1 MTLDIV
7 RATTSTELDHVRDLM
22 RGFVAW
28 HKGRHAADL
37 ALVER
42 YFDAA
47 AFEAELAGLPG
58 KYGAPHGALLLAYH
72 RGEPAGCVA
81 LRNLG
86 VGIAEMKRMFVADA
100 YRGLS
105 IGRALAERMMSE
117 AVRIG
122 YRAMRLDT
130 SHRQAE
136 AIGLY
141 ESLGFQR
148 IEPYYAVPPAL
159 ADWLVFFE
167 RELA

>member
-7 RATTSTELDHVRDLM
+7 RATTGTELDHVRDLM
-22 RGFVAW
+22 RSFVAW
-28 HKGRHAADL
+28 HKQRHAADI
-37 ALVER
+37 ALINR

-47 AFEAELAGLPG
+47 AFEGELAGLPG
-58 KYGAPHGALLLAYH
+58 KYAAPHGMLLLAYH
-72 RGEPAGCVA
+72 RGQPAGCVA
-81 LRNLG
+81 LHNLG

-105 IGRALAERMMSE
+105 IGRSLAERALAE

-130 SHRQAE
+130 SHHQAE

-141 ESLGFQR
+141 ESLGFRR
-148 IEPYYAVPPAL
+148 IAPYYAIPPVL

-167 RELA
+167 REL